1 MTQAEVIVGHL
12 PLTASVAAIYQHYGL
27 PPADARLV
35 ADGLVRA
42 DLRGVWSHGVA
53 RVSMYAE
60 RLRRGL
66 IEPVPAIGLERLA
79 PAVVH
84 MDGAN
89 GIGFVVATRAIDAAI
104 EIAEEA
110 GVGVVGV
117 RQSGHYGMA
126 ANYVLRAIERGFSSF
141 VFTNASP
148 AMPPFGGRVPMLG
161 TNPYAVGIP
170 GGSRGDVVIDMAC
183 TVTARGK
190 LKFAAQRGE
199 AIPEGYALDN
209 HGRPTTDGAAAFR
222 GTVLPFGGHKGAAL
236 ALQLDIMCGLMT
248 GAAFGG
254 EVRNPFTGLDGPQDV
269 GHFFLAMRP
278 DLFLGRTAWR
288 ERMDALVERLKSTP
302 RAEGV
307 EEVMLPGEIE
317 ANTEAERRER
327 GVSLSPDVWADLG
340 REAER
345 AGVELPE
352 PAADGR
358 SHP

>member
-1 MTQAEVIVGHL
+1 MSQARVIVDHAAL
-12 PLTASVAAIYQHYGL
+12 AAAVAAIYRHYGL

-66 IEPVPAIGLERLA
+66 IDPTPSIGLERLA
-79 PAVVH
+79 PAVAH
-84 MDGAN
+84 LDGGN
-89 GIGFVVATRAIDAAI
+89 GIGFVVATRAIDAAMA
-104 EIAEEA
+104 IAEEV

-117 RQSGHYGMA
+117 RHSGHYGMA
-126 ANYVLRAIERGFSSF
+126 AIYLLRAIERGFASF
-141 VFTNASP
+141 VYTNASP

-170 GGSRGDVVIDMAC
+170 GGERGDVVIDMAC

-199 AIPEGYALDN
+199 AIPAGLALDD

-222 GTVLPFGGHKGAAL
+222 GTVLPFGGHKGSAL
-236 ALQLDIMCGLMT
+236 ALQLDIMCGVMT

-254 EVRNPFTGLDGPQDV
+254 AVRNPFTGLDGPQDV

-278 DLFLGRTAWR
+278 DLFLGRAAWR
-288 ERMDALVERLKSTP
+288 ERMGELVERLKTTP

-307 EEVMLPGEIE
+307 DEVMLPGEIE
-317 ANTEAERRER
+317 ARTEAERRR
-327 GVSLSPDVWADLG
+327 GGVPLTPDVWADLG
-340 REAER
+340 REAGR
-345 AGVELPE
+345 AGVELPD
-352 PAADGR
+352 AVSG
-358 SHP
+358 